1 MNLNPRRPS
10 RPTFPAR
17 RALLALAL
25 TLGAIGLATS
35 AVEAATPPAPS
46 VSTGGTS
53 SVTYSA
59 ATLHG
64 FVNPHGQVTNYV
76 FQYGTT
82 HAYGSQTPLAP
93 AGSGT
98 SSTTV
103 TQAVSGLKPLT
114 TYHYRI
120 LATGPGGAAAGNDR
134 TFTTPKIPLSVAI
147 VGVPSPVIYGNT
159 LFVEG
164 TLSGTGAGNHVVQ
177 LEGNPFPF
185 LGGFQV
191 VGNAELTNSAG
202 GFSFP
207 FPGLLET
214 AQIRVTTVGNP
225 LVSSPIVLEGVAVRV
240 TLHARATRR
249 HGFARLYGTVTP
261 AEVGALVGFQLLK
274 PGHRSVNVG
283 GTVVKHGTSTVSS
296 FSRVVHVHRGLYK
309 ALIKVFDGAHVAGYS
324 APVLIR

>member
-1 MNLNPRRPS
+1 MNLNLSRPS
-10 RPTFPAR
+10 QPTSLAA
-17 RALLALAL
+17 RALLALGL
-25 TLGAIGLATS
+25 TVGAVGLAAS
-35 AVEAATPPAPS
+35 GVEAAAPPAPS
-46 VSTGGTS
+46 ASTGGS
-53 SVTYSA
+53 SAVSYSA

-64 FVNPHGQVTNYV
+64 YVNPRGQVSNYV
-76 FQYGTT
+76 FQYGATR
-82 HAYGSQTPLAP
+82 AYGSQTPLAP

-98 SSTTV
+98 SSIRV
-103 TQAVSGLKPLT
+103 TQTVSGLQPLK

-120 LATGPGGAAAGNDR
+120 LATGPGGATAGGDR

-147 VGVPSPVIYGNT
+147 VGIPNPVVYGNT

-164 TLSGTGAGNHVVQ
+164 TLSGTGAASHAVQ
-177 LEGNPFPF
+177 LEANPFPY
-185 LGGFQV
+185 LSGFKV
-191 VGNAELTNSAG
+191 VGNPEITNASG

-207 FPGLLET
+207 FPGLLEN
-214 AQIRVTTVGNP
+214 AQIRVVTLGKP
-225 LVSSPIVLEGVAVRV
+225 LVSSPVALEGVAVRV

-274 PGHRSVNVG
+274 PGHRSANVG
-283 GTVVKHGTSTVSS
+283 GTSVKRRSATVSR

-309 ALIKVFDGAHVAGYS
+309 ALVKVFDGAHVSGYS